1 MISLAALLLLSL
13 SAPSIPLTPC
23 TLAHPQG
30 GREPARC
37 GTVVTD
43 AVTKTGAPVTVGF
56 AVLRATGSKP
66 STTPLLLLAGGPGQ
80 SATRDFVPF
89 VPVLERLRADRDL
102 ILVDV
107 RGTGRSTPVRC
118 KDERPLGA
126 RLAAT
131 ADDDDELLRR
141 CFAELPIDPAKLTTA
156 DNVNDLERV
165 RVALGVERWHVLGVS
180 YGTRLAVA
188 YDGAH
193 RAHTASLIL
202 DGVAPLDHPLGED
215 IAADNAASL
224 TGLGDDVVAAFVAV
238 RDRLKAAPA
247 TVTVRHPTT
256 GTPLEL
262 TVTADLVSSAVRMLL
277 YSDETRAVLGHLL
290 RTANTGD
297 LVPFASVAVLTAGS
311 VDDAIHV
318 PVNLAT
324 ICAEDVPFLKDKAP
338 SPAPPLFPDDVASM
352 RKNCRAFTPAKR
364 ERIVPQPTTT
374 TTLLLSGQFD
384 PITPP
389 RHVERV
395 LSLFPRGRHI
405 VLKGMAHNVLPRGC
419 VAALIDDS
427 LALVD
432 DGSDLA
438 TLDADCIKHVDAFPS
453 FIDALGPTP

>member
-1 MISLAALLLLSL
+1 MISVAALLFMSL
-13 SAPSIPLTPC
+13 SSSTAVLSPC

-43 AVTKTGAPVTVGF
+43 ALTRAGKPVEVGF

-80 SATRDFVPF
+80 SATRDFVPLL
-89 VPVLERLRADRDL
+89 PLLERLRLHRDL

-107 RGTGRSTPVRC
+107 RGTGRSTPVKC
-118 KDERPLGA
+118 KDSRPLAA
-126 RLAAT
+126 RLASV
-131 ADDDDELLRR
+131 DDDELLRR
-141 CFAELPIDPAKLTTA
+141 CFAELPIDPAKLTTVDA
-156 DNVNDLERV
+156 VADLERV
-165 RVALGVERWHVLGVS
+165 RMALGVQRWHVLGVS

-188 YDGAH
+188 YDAAFH
-193 RAHTASLIL
+193 DHTASLIL
-202 DGVAPLDHPLGED
+202 DGVAPLDRPLGQD

-224 TGLGDDVVAAFVAV
+224 IGLGDDVVAAFIAV
-238 RDRLKAAPA
+238 RDRLKETPSL
-247 TVTVRHPTT
+247 VTVRHPTT
-256 GTPLEL
+256 GAPLEL
-262 TVTADLVSSAVRMLL
+262 TVTADVVRGAVRMLL

-290 RTANTGD
+290 RTAHAGD
-297 LVPFASVAVLTAGS
+297 LVPFATVAVLTAGS

-324 ICAEDVPFLKDKAP
+324 ICAEDVPFLKDAAP
-338 SPAPPLFPDDVASM
+338 PPTPPLFTDDVAAM
-352 RKNCRAFTPAKR
+352 RKNCAAFTPAKR
-364 ERIVPQPTTT
+364 EQAVPKATTT

-395 LSLFPRGRHI
+395 LQLFPRGRHL

-419 VAALIDDS
+419 VVAVIDDALS
-427 LALVD
+427 LVD
-432 DGSDLA
+432 EGKDLV
-438 TLDADCIKHVDAFPS
+438 TLDADCIKHVDAFPA